1 MSDFSNTIPLKQ
13 LIMAIMIEKCHKS
26 GLKQFLRH
34 YDVCLCSTYS
44 CYLHVRIKK
53 PSLLFQKI
61 IFRA

>member
-13 LIMAIMIEKCHKS
+13 LTMAIMIEKCHKS
-26 GLKQFLRH
+26 GLKQFLRQH
-34 YDVCLCSTYS
+34 DVCLCSTYS
-44 CYLHVRIKK
+44 YLHVRIKK